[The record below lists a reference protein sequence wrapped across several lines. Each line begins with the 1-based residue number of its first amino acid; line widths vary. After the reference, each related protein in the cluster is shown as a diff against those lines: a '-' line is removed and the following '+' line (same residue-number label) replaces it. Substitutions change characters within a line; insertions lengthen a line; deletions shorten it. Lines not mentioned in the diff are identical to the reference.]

1 MTMLAPA
8 ETVYARSAMVS
19 SADHVATGAGVAMLR
34 AGGSA
39 ADAAI
44 AANAVLAVTWPQH
57 CGPGGDLFALVHVA
71 GEDEP
76 ATLNASGR
84 AGSGA
89 DAERLRAEGETAMPA
104 RGDVRAVTVPGCVDG
119 WIALHER
126 FGRLELA
133 DVLEP
138 ARWLAAEGFAASP
151 TLVKAAEA
159 LPAPGAASAGSP
171 AAGTALDELAALGG
185 LSRPGA
191 TVRRPGLARALAAIA
206 RDGRG
211 GFYEGPFGEGLLAA
225 GDGEFVPADL
235 ERPSADWVAPL
246 GLRAWGRPLWTTPPN
261 SQGYLTLA
269 GAWIAEGLE
278 LFEPGDARWAHAL
291 IEAAAAAR
299 RDRDALLHEG
309 ADGRALLAPRR
320 LAEQRARVDPARASG
335 PAPAAGGGGTIG
347 LVVVDPDGMGVALI
361 QSNFAG
367 WGTGLFV
374 EGIALQN
381 RGASFSLREGSTAE
395 YGPGRRPPHTLSP
408 VLVTRPD
415 GTLHTVLATMGGYSQ
430 PQILLQ
436 LLARRLKAGEAPA
449 DALAAARWGLEPTG
463 VAVEA
468 HAPSDWFD
476 GLPARGHRVRRRPS
490 WSDEFG
496 HAHLIAVED
505 DHLAGAADPRTGSGS
520 ASGW

>member
-1 MTMLAPA
+1 MTMLIPA

-76 ATLNASGR
+76 AALNASGR

-104 RGDVRAVTVPGCVDG
+104 HGDVRSATVPGCVDG
-119 WIALHER
+119 WLALHER
-126 FGRLELA
+126 FGRLDLA
-133 DVLEP
+133 HVLEP

-151 TLVKAAEA
+151 TLVAAAET
-159 LPAPGAASAGSP
+159 LPLGYAAAPGAAG
-171 AAGTALDELAALGG
+171 GDEVAALRR
-185 LSRPGA
+185 LTRPGA
-191 TVRRPGLARALAAIA
+191 AVRRPGLARALTAIA
-206 RDGRG
+206 RDGRS
-211 GFYEGPFGEGLLAA
+211 GFYEGPFGEGLLAI
-225 GDGEFVPADL
+225 GDGEFSPADL
-235 ERPSADWVAPL
+235 ERPGADWVPAL
-246 GLRAWGRPLWTTPPN
+246 GLRVWGRQGWTSPPN

-269 GAWIAEGLE
+269 GAWIAERLE
-278 LFEPGDARWAHAL
+278 LYEPGDARWAHAL

-299 RDRDALLHEG
+299 RDRDALLHDG
-309 ADGRALLAPRR
+309 ADGRALLAPPR
-320 LAEQRARVDPARASG
+320 LAEQRAGIDPARAS
-335 PAPAAGGGGTIG
+335 APAAAGGEGGTIG
-347 LVVVDPDGMGVALI
+347 LAAVDPQGMGVALI
-361 QSNFAG
+361 QSNFSG

-381 RGASFSLREGSTAE
+381 RGTGFSLREGSSAE

-415 GTLHTVLATMGGYSQ
+415 GTLHTALATMGGHSQ

-449 DALAAARWGLEPTG
+449 DALAAARWGLEPSG

-468 HAPSDWFD
+468 HAPSDWFE